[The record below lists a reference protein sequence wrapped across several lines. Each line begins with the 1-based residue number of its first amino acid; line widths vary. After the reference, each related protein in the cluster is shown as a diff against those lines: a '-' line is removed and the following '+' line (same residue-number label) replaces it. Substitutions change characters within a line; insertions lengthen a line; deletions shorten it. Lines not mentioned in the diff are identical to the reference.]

1 MIKFVY
7 QNKPLGTGDAVLKT
21 KKFITDDFF
30 LMLLPDDLIIK
41 KNCDRALHITRN
53 GENLDRKRKIPELA

>member
-7 QNKPLGTGDAVLKT
+7 QEKPKGTGDAVIKC
-21 KKFITDDFF
+21 KKHIKGNFF
-30 LMLLPDDLIIK
+30 LMLLADDLIIN

-53 GENLDRKRKIPELA
+53 GENLD